1 MPSLLGTTGIDGTIN
16 TGVAANYLKT
26 KPTTQFG
33 TRILRT
39 IAITIDNAGS
49 NDKDLTTAN
58 NAGGSYLDSGS
69 YFSVAVRALQTSAE
83 IYAVYTPSAT
93 ALVVVV
99 ADTTATDSN
108 VDSHTPGGWGNA
120 EAAIL
125 TAIHAVDA
133 TTKYDGAVAIT
144 EGTWTGSSIAFA

>member
-1 MPSLLGTTGIDGTIN
+1 MPSLLGTT
-16 TGVAANYLKT
+16 VSANYLKT
-26 KPTTQFG
+26 TPTTQFG

-39 IAITIDNAGS
+39 IAITISNGGS

-99 ADTTATDSN
+99 ADTTANDAN
-108 VDSHTPGGWGNA
+108 VDSHTSGGWGNA

-125 TAIHAVDA
+125 SAIQAVDA
-133 TTKYDGAVAIT
+133 TTKYDGAVTIT
-144 EGTWTGSSIAFA
+144 EGTWAGSAITFA